1 MAKLFNGMINFASAI
16 KPTGAQ
22 PLDDRTVVK
31 SLTDLY
37 DGDTFG
43 LAKYDGMIVA
53 VTDEQKLFMLVDATN
68 STSKE
73 SWVEVG
79 ADNGSLAVETYV
91 EAVALATTDNIGQ
104 VIYVKTNSSYD
115 ADGEGD
121 GEAIEYESAP
131 YIVTGNK
138 TLMKLAASTASGSI
152 ESDVVNLTN
161 RVTTLEETV
170 GNEEGGLV
178 KDITDLQEE
187 VKNITIPVTDVTLD
201 GVSVV
206 TDGVAEFTSP
216 DLSDY
221 VKSTVVEALDERVT
235 KTEGDITTIN
245 GSLTEINGTL
255 TDINT
260 ELDKKVDKVEGER
273 LMTDAEGSKLEGIEA
288 GAQVNKIEIV
298 KVNGSAITIADS
310 DKSVD
315 IIVPTAPVQGIADD
329 EKVLSLNGDKL
340 STTLKLEYVPA
351 KENEKAVLRLVGKDD
366 KVVSTMDATELV
378 KDGMLSGAELVG
390 PKEGETGEK
399 YLALTFNTDAG
410 KEEIRLNVSE
420 LIDYYN
426 AGDGLDIDGKTFKV
440 KVDET
445 SNKYLQVTTN
455 GISVSQD
462 FINEINRLDNVVLE
476 AAKSYADTK
485 DAETL
490 ASAKSYADT
499 KDAETLA
506 SAKSYTNEKD
516 TAMDNRVK
524 VLEAIKH
531 DDYALKSDV
540 YDKETA
546 NITFVQVENFNEFT
560 QELETKL
567 DGIEEGAQVN
577 KIETVTVN
585 GVSAEITEKNASIT
599 IESDDINLGVA
610 IVNGE
615 EEVYGATEK
624 VSSVLQGIQDSIVGA
639 INNSLT
645 GVTAGDGISVS
656 EVSENKQTVSVKVSA
671 DTNNLL
677 KVKEDGSL
685 FVAMYYD
692 GDDVEE

>member
-91 EAVALATTDNIGQ
+91 EAVALATSDNIGQ

-152 ESDVVNLTN
+152 ESDVANLTN

-178 KDITDLQEE
+178 KDIADLQEE

-255 TDINT
+255 SDIDT

-315 IIVPTAPVQGIADD
+315 ITVPTAPVQGVADD

-462 FINEINRLDNVVLE
+462 FINEINRLDNAVLE

-490 ASAKSYADT
+490 ASAKSYVDT

-506 SAKSYTNEKD
+506 SAKSYTDEKD

-585 GVSAEITEKNASIT
+585 GISAEITDKNASVT

-639 INNSLT
+639 INSSLT